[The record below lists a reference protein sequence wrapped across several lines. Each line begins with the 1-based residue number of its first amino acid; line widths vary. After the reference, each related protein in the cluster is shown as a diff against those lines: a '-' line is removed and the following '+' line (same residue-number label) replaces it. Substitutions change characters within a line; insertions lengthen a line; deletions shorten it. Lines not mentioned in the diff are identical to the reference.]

1 VSFTKKQYHHHR
13 LRATGAT
20 TATSTSTSN
29 SIDCDV
35 AIYGGGFGGL
45 YAAIALAN
53 SNPQLDIVLVEPAA
67 SFVFLPLLYDLTIGT
82 ATERE
87 VCPTYSDLLATTKN
101 IRQVRA
107 SLSAMTVT
115 TATANGPPPKTPPV
129 AVCSSHD
136 GNMDNDI
143 TIRPRQAAILAVGAS
158 PAAILGTIPGATELA
173 RPFYT
178 KADADRTR
186 DFLTTM
192 EEEMLVSDSS
202 SNSKTTPRRIAV
214 VGGGYGGVE
223 LAACLQRR
231 WNNNNNNNKATADRA
246 VQVTLLSR
254 GAPLGGTR
262 AAALVEQ
269 ALTKLG
275 VTIENVAVEALLRQQ
290 SVPGSGDGPIR
301 VVRTAYNDATGTAVS
316 QPVVDDTMPFDAVFW
331 TAGSKPALPD
341 SLTGLQRT
349 VSGRVAIRPNL
360 QCVRENGTVIR
371 GLWAVGDCAEVVVT
385 GNNNSNAAWPKTAS
399 VALQQ
404 GMAVAQNI
412 QTVLKG
418 GYPEPFEFRELGSM
432 FTLGGPNA
440 AILAPKSGPLAPFL
454 SPLLDVADEALSR
467 VDQALQQS
475 TLSDGLRPGSTPIIS
490 FGSHGLG
497 ATDESST
504 SSSSTGVLAGT
515 VSGAIRRTV
524 YAALMPTNA
533 QRVIAL
539 LSASTATIASLVQEV
554 VADQKKQ

>member
-1 VSFTKKQYHHHR
+1 
-13 LRATGAT
+13 
-20 TATSTSTSN
+20 
-29 SIDCDV
+29 V

-107 SLSAMTVT
+107 SLSGMTVT
-115 TATANGPPPKTPPV
+115 TAAANGPPPRASPPPA

-136 GNMDNDI
+136 GRDDI

-186 DFLTTM
+186 DFLITM
-192 EEEMLVSDSS
+192 DNDETLVSSD
-202 SNSKTTPRRIAV
+202 SNSQTPRRIAV

-231 WNNNNNNNKATADRA
+231 WNNSRNKAAADRRA

-275 VTIENVAVEALLRQQ
+275 VTIENVAVEALLRQ
-290 SVPGSGDGPIR
+290 SELSDGPIR
-301 VVRTAYNDATGTAVS
+301 VVRTAYNETTGTAAS

-341 SLTGLQRT
+341 LLTGLQRT
-349 VSGRVAIRPNL
+349 VSGRVAVRPNL
-360 QCVRENGTVIR
+360 QCVRPDGTVIR
-371 GLWAVGDCAEVVVT
+371 GLWAVGDCAEVVT
-385 GNNNSNAAWPKTAS
+385 GNNAASWPKTAS

-467 VDQALQQS
+467 VDQAVQQS
-475 TLSDGLRPGSTPIIS
+475 TLSDGLRTGSTPIIS

-497 ATDESST
+497 ATEESS
-504 SSSSTGVLAGT
+504 SATGVLAGT